1 MHLSTRR
8 SATFMFLTLTG
19 ACSPA
24 PAPDATPPAAEPPP
38 VLGTADRTVYRC
50 ADGYAFTVI
59 PHERGVSLMLPERTV
74 ELPPAPDLSG
84 TRFEGEGIVF
94 ESRGDEARL
103 ETPSATRTGC
113 VGQPADGPW
122 EAARL
127 RGVDYRAV
135 GQEPGWTLEIEE
147 GVEIRFETDYGET
160 RATAPA
166 PAPQVDGTRRTYR
179 ARTAA
184 HEIVVQIDRTPC
196 QDIMSGE
203 PFPTTAAVWL
213 DGREHLGCGRELRRP
228 GN

>member
-1 MHLSTRR
+1 MPLSTRR
-8 SATFMFLTLTG
+8 SAAVAFLALAG

-24 PAPDATPPAAEPPP
+24 PEPDAAPPAADPPP
-38 VLGTADRTVYRC
+38 DHGATDRTVYRC

-59 PHERGVSLMLPERTV
+59 PHDRGVSLMLPERTV
-74 ELPPAPDLSG
+74 ELPPAPDASG

-94 ESRGDEARL
+94 QTHGDDASL

-122 EAARL
+122 DSARL

-147 GVEIRFETDYGET
+147 GAEIRFETDYGET
-160 RATAPA
+160 RAAAPA
-166 PAPQVDGTRRTYR
+166 PTPQVDGARRTYR
-179 ARTAA
+179 ARTAT
-184 HEIVVQIDRTPC
+184 HEIVVQIDNTPC
-196 QDIMSGE
+196 QDSMSGE

-213 DGREHLGCGRELRRP
+213 DGREHQGCGRELRQP

>member
-1 MHLSTRR
+1 MPPSSRR
-8 SATFMFLTLTG
+8 FAAFAILALAG

-24 PAPDATPPAAEPPP
+24 HAPDAAPPAADPPP
-38 VLGTADRTVYRC
+38 EDGAADRIVYRC
-50 ADGYAFTVI
+50 PDGYAFTVI
-59 PHERGVSLMLPERTV
+59 PHERGVSLMLPERTL
-74 ELPPAPDLSG
+74 ELPPAPGASG
-84 TRFEGEGIVF
+84 TRFEGEGIVY
-94 ESRGDEARL
+94 RTHGDEASL
-103 ETPSATRTGC
+103 ATPSASRTGC

-135 GQEPGWTLEIEE
+135 GQEPGWAVEIHE

-166 PAPQVDGTRRTYR
+166 PAPQVDGGRRTYR

-184 HEIVVQIDRTPC
+184 HEIIVQIDRTPC
-196 QDIMSGE
+196 EDSMSGE
-203 PFPTTAAVWL
+203 PFPTTATVWL